1 MRFESQTHSLM
12 KTLLII
18 LVTLAASQYI
28 CHHYGSHNIL
38 TQATDACVG
47 AVRWVLHA
55 MLHLLK

>member
-1 MRFESQTHSLM
+1 M
-12 KTLLII
+12 KTLLTI

-38 TQATDACVG
+38 TQATEACVG